1 MASKIVPY
9 FKSNRQS
16 PELIFFDD
24 EGHNEALHTLQFLT
38 LFQLLREG
46 IRVGDGELVLQLYK
60 PCLPIFDL
68 YARTKY
74 RFVHHQ
80 NSSLSS
86 CELTLPLSLSL
97 SFLLSTRLD
106 VVIALAL
113 KKAVLSKYDAFDF
126 TWNRFANT
134 RGKAD
139 SNIPLDLLKEHRI
152 REAKEFLGR
161 LGANFSPK
169 IAQAYTRSLDS
180 LAALVDD
187 LEATLECPV
196 STSRHST
203 RRHPQACQVSRQ

>member
-1 MASKIVPY
+1 MSQLIDVHFFLELPTDKSKEALQLWLNDFAEPMASKIVPY

-24 EGHNEALHTLQFLT
+24 EGHNEALHTFQFLT

-139 SNIPLDLLKEHRI
+139 SNIPLDLLMEHRI
-152 REAKEFLGR
+152 REAKERKRRRAKKSSKKAG
-161 LGANFSPK
+161 SM
-169 IAQAYTRSLDS
+169 S
-180 LAALVDD
+180 
-187 LEATLECPV
+187 V
-196 STSRHST
+196 STMR
-203 RRHPQACQVSRQ
+203 V